1 MSPLRGRAQVARSTF
16 FSRHIHL
23 KQKDTMTAAAPTFDT
38 PLDMLSACHDRIMD
52 QCTTLQKLM
61 NHLPMHGCDTQ
72 AQQAAQGIMHYFDT
86 AGHFHHLDEEED
98 LFPLLLD
105 ANNPDAND
113 LIQHLLNDH
122 KTMDAAWLKLREQ
135 LQAISEGKLAT
146 LERSLVQDFSL
157 AYGKH
162 VMLENRQ
169 LIPFAAHQLSPL
181 QLKELGAK
189 MAARRGLAA
198 SA

>member
-1 MSPLRGRAQVARSTF
+1 
-16 FSRHIHL
+16 
-23 KQKDTMTAAAPTFDT
+23 MTAAAPTFDT
-38 PLDMLSACHDRIMD
+38 PLEMLSACHDRIMD

-61 NHLPMHGCDTQ
+61 NYLPMHGCDTQ
-72 AQQAAQGIMHYFDT
+72 AQQAAQGIMRYFDT

-98 LFPLLLD
+98 LFPLLLA
-105 ANNPDAND
+105 ANIPDAND

-135 LQAISEGKLAT
+135 LLAISEGKLAT

-157 AYGKH
+157 VYGKH

-169 LIPFAAHQLSPL
+169 LIPFAAHQLSPQ

-189 MAARRGLAA
+189 MAARRGVAT

>member
-1 MSPLRGRAQVARSTF
+1 MNTNG
-16 FSRHIHL
+16 
-23 KQKDTMTAAAPTFDT
+23 PTFDS
-38 PLDMLSACHDRIMD
+38 PLEMLSACHDRIMD

-61 NHLPMHGCDTQ
+61 NHLPMNGCDEQ
-72 AQQAAQGIMHYFDT
+72 AQQAAQGIMRYFDT

-98 LFPLLLD
+98 LFPLLLA
-105 ANNPDAND
+105 ANNPGAND

-135 LQAISEGKLAT
+135 LQAIADGKLAT
-146 LERSLVQDFSL
+146 LERGLVADFSL

-169 LIPFAAHQLSPL
+169 LIPFAAHQLNPQQL
-181 QLKELGAK
+181 QELGAK
-189 MAARRGLAA
+189 MAARRATKPA
-198 SA
+198 V